1 MESTVVE
8 DQPVVILLSRDWVM
22 MAHYPFIA
30 SPGARHL
37 TILFSALHNTV
48 NDLIPREF
56 SQSTVGPEVI
66 VVAG

>member
-8 DQPVVILLSRDWVM
+8 DHSRSGDLVVDWVM

-37 TILFSALHNTV
+37 TRLYPL
-48 NDLIPREF
+48 
-56 SQSTVGPEVI
+56 
-66 VVAG
+66 